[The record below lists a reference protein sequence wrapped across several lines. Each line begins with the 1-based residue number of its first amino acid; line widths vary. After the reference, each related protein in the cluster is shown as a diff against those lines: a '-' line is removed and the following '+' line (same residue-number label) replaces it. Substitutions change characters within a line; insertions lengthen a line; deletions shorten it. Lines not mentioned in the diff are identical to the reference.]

1 MKTLARLAALLSRS
15 RKIGTRLDALRA
27 LNAQRVDGDRQPG
40 RRVIYAK
47 PHPKVKIGWFHRRL
61 LRGEFKRKEA

>member
-1 MKTLARLAALLSRS
+1 MKTLARLAALFMRS
-15 RKIGTRLDALRA
+15 RPTGTRLDALRA
-27 LNAQRVDGDRQPG
+27 LNHQRIDGNQQPG

-47 PHPKVKIGWFHRRL
+47 PHPKVTIGWFQRRV